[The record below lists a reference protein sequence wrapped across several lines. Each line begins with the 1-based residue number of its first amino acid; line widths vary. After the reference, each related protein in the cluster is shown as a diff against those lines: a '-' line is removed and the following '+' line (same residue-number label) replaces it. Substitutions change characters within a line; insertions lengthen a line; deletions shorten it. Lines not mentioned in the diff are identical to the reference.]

1 MNPGLFGSTVSWK
14 KKKIPPLRCP
24 LPISLPTFETLRK
37 VKRNERALEKQ
48 PHRGHMKELI
58 NKRGANSWSILWSYR
73 HRTPTIGVC
82 RVWLCLF
89 KWREYQCCFLKFML
103 WTSHRRGVIS
113 LLRMKTDRDSE
124 ENSLVVILKTW
135 SQMHLA
141 SYRKWS

>member
-14 KKKIPPLRCP
+14 KKNSPFTMPLANFP
-24 LPISLPTFETLRK
+24 AYLWNSQEGQMEWTGFGET
-37 VKRNERALEKQ
+37 
-48 PHRGHMKELI
+48 PHRGRMKELI
-58 NKRGANSWSILWSYR
+58 NKRSANSWSILWSYR
-73 HRTPTIGVC
+73 HRTPTVGAC

-124 ENSLVVILKTW
+124 ENGLVVILKTW